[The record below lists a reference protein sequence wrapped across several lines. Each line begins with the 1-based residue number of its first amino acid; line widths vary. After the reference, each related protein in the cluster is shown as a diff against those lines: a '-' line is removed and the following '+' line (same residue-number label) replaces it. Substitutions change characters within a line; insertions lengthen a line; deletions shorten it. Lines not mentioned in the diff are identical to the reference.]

1 MSSERGSS
9 GDAAGSAERPLTFV
23 GTTDICH
30 RLASV
35 GRGGRRRSIPPA
47 RTPPSRHRD
56 ARTGGRAGHS
66 GGAQRA
72 APRLNR
78 MDTLR
83 IADERRWLEPR
94 TCGRAAPS
102 PRGGFHAPVRART
115 TAAASGTSSATL
127 DRDRDRLLSGRQRAQ
142 HLQVAATFRPGR
154 TLVLGGADASS
165 TRETAHSHPD
175 ELSHGRTSS
184 VLGGDESIAFAARR
198 AAAGQL
204 HGDAPAA
211 SGAAHSPLLYGVPD
225 RVGRPCG

>member
-1 MSSERGSS
+1 MSSERASS

-94 TCGRAAPS
+94 TCGRCAIAQRRF
-102 PRGGFHAPVRART
+102 PRAS
-115 TAAASGTSSATL
+115 SGTNDCGRVRDVERHLGPRPRSIAFWPATRATPTSC
-127 DRDRDRLLSGRQRAQ
+127 RD
-142 HLQVAATFRPGR
+142 V
-154 TLVLGGADASS
+154 S
-165 TRETAHSHPD
+165 TREDIGARRGGCLLD
-175 ELSHGRTSS
+175 EGDGTLASRRTVARPNVVGARRRRIDRIRGSPGGGRTAPRRCPCSF
-184 VLGGDESIAFAARR
+184 GG
-198 AAAGQL
+198 GPL
-204 HGDAPAA
+204 TA
-211 SGAAHSPLLYGVPD
+211 SLRSA
-225 RVGRPCG
+225 